1 MAYGVVVSMFP
12 GKPHYVFFIA
22 AFTDLILYEVRMTKL
37 WPALLLIAGLLPGCA
52 APPGP
57 STTAPASQAAATG
70 VVYWQYVRSTSYE
83 ARQPGLGIS
92 HRYESRVG
100 WVDVYVYDLKQG
112 NWLPGVDD
120 PRFDEHFSATVN
132 EVRLAGAS
140 GIYAKVEVGRVSD
153 VRIEEQTLRRVSFR
167 VLHAASGKS
176 YESLTFLTA
185 RNGRLLKYRMAPP
198 GTLCGTKRTWQ
209 SCSEATS
216 LSSQLTR
223 YSPLGSSVVRAAV
236 MNSQRLP
243 QPSVSL
249 AITTSLKR
257 SKRNSLPNSSRKPGL
272 RGSGGSP
279 GCSRSY
285 SSSLAGRSRRQTC
298 ARTMPATEHSSV
310 IANAAYPSW

>member
-1 MAYGVVVSMFP
+1 
-12 GKPHYVFFIA
+12 
-22 AFTDLILYEVRMTKL
+22 MTKL

-185 RNGRLLKYRMAPP
+185 RNGRLLKYRMSFAVPAPP
-198 GTLCGTKRTWQ
+198 DVDAIAREFIAQNLRSEPDRPRASPPFLTTW
-209 SCSEATS
+209 
-216 LSSQLTR
+216 
-223 YSPLGSSVVRAAV
+223 LGV
-236 MNSQRLP
+236 QIDCTFIQCFL
-243 QPSVSL
+243 
-249 AITTSLKR
+249 
-257 SKRNSLPNSSRKPGL
+257 
-272 RGSGGSP
+272 
-279 GCSRSY
+279 
-285 SSSLAGRSRRQTC
+285 
-298 ARTMPATEHSSV
+298 
-310 IANAAYPSW
+310 